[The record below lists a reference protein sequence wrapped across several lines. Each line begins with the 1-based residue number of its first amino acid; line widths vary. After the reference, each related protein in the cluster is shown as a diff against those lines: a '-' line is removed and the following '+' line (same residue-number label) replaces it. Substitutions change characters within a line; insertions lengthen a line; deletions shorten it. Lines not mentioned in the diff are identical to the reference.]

1 MPCDY
6 YSMDSFFWLVSKRV
20 QAQNIPRCIGKRPL
34 VSQNKLWY
42 GISMLK
48 LVDFYADWCGPCHQ
62 MEPILTELKTE
73 LEGKIEFEML
83 DVDDPQHQ
91 SKVQDLGV
99 MSIPTYVIE
108 KDGEEVARKIGAMP
122 KETMLHWIESV
133 LQETQ

>member
-1 MPCDY
+1 
-6 YSMDSFFWLVSKRV
+6 
-20 QAQNIPRCIGKRPL
+20 
-34 VSQNKLWY
+34 
-42 GISMLK
+42 
-48 LVDFYADWCGPCHQ
+48 